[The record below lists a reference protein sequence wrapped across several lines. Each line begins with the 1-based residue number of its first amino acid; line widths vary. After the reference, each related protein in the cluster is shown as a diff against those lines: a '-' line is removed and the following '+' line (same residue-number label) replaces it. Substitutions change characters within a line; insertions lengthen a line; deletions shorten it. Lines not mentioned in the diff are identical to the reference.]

1 MGVDYSTL
9 TGSGPSGRIV
19 AKDIY
24 AAAEAQKAA
33 PAAAAAAPA
42 PAAAPAAKTN
52 VELMD
57 GDTVVKLSG
66 MRKVVAERMLQS
78 HTEIPPVTQNT
89 KVDVTELMK
98 FRKMLLAETGSKYS
112 VNDLVLKA
120 IAKCLTKHPE
130 ILVSFD
136 EANHQIIQRK
146 HVNIGMAVA
155 LDAGLITPV
164 IRDADKMGLE
174 LKIED
179 MEFDSIITAVSTGKA
194 DLGLA
199 GMTVTPDRQKNV
211 DFSDTYANGVQVIIV
226 KEDSAIA
233 KPDDLKG
240 KKIGVQLSTTGDLT
254 ATDEFGK
261 DSVVQY
267 NKGNDAVMAL
277 TQGQVDAVIIDNE
290 PAKSYVEANKG
301 LKILDTE
308 FLNEDYA
315 ACISKDN
322 AGLTKA
328 VNKALAELKA
338 DGTLQKIV
346 DKYIKA

>member
-1 MGVDYSTL
+1 MKKVSALILALAMCTAMLTACGGGNSNTTAS
-9 TGSGPSGRIV
+9 TGS
-19 AKDIY
+19 
-24 AAAEAQKAA
+24 
-33 PAAAAAAPA
+33 AAPA
-42 PAAAPAAKTN
+42 PTTSAATSEAGADEGYKLVKEGTLTMATN
-52 VELMD
+52 AYFPPYEYYD
-57 GDTVVKLSG
+57 GQDIIG
-66 MRKVVAERMLQS
+66 IDAD
-78 HTEIPPVTQNT
+78 I
-89 KVDVTELMK
+89 
-98 FRKMLLAETGSKYS
+98 A
-112 VNDLVLKA
+112 KA
-120 IAKCLTKHPE
+120 I
-130 ILVSFD
+130 
-136 EANHQIIQRK
+136 
-146 HVNIGMAVA
+146 
-155 LDAGLITPV
+155 
-164 IRDADKMGLE
+164 ADKMGLE

-211 DFSDTYANGVQVIIV
+211 DFSDSYATGIQSVIV
-226 KEDSAIA
+226 KEDSTIT
-233 KPDDLKG
+233 KIDDLQG
-240 KKIGVQLSTTGDLT
+240 KKIGVQLSTTGDIY
-254 ATDEFGK
+254 ATDAYGK
-261 DSVVQY
+261 DAVVQY

-308 FLNEDYA
+308 YATENYA

-328 VNKALAELKA
+328 VNKALAELKD

>member
-1 MGVDYSTL
+1 MKKVSALILALAMCTAMLTACGGGNSNTTAS
-9 TGSGPSGRIV
+9 TGS
-19 AKDIY
+19 
-24 AAAEAQKAA
+24 
-33 PAAAAAAPA
+33 AAPA
-42 PAAAPAAKTN
+42 PTTSAATSEAGADEGYKLVKEGTLTMATN
-52 VELMD
+52 AYFPPYEYYD
-57 GDTVVKLSG
+57 GQDIIG
-66 MRKVVAERMLQS
+66 IDADIAQ
-78 HTEIPPVTQNT
+78 
-89 KVDVTELMK
+89 
-98 FRKMLLAETGSKYS
+98 
-112 VNDLVLKA
+112 A
-120 IAKCLTKHPE
+120 I
-130 ILVSFD
+130 
-136 EANHQIIQRK
+136 
-146 HVNIGMAVA
+146 
-155 LDAGLITPV
+155 
-164 IRDADKMGLE
+164 ADKMGLE

-211 DFSDTYANGVQVIIV
+211 DFSDSYANGVQSVIV
-226 KEDSAIA
+226 KEDSTIA
-233 KPDDLKG
+233 KIDDLKG

-308 FLNEDYA
+308 YATENYA

>member
-1 MGVDYSTL
+1 MKKVSALILALAMCTAMLTACGGGNSNTTAS
-9 TGSGPSGRIV
+9 TGS
-19 AKDIY
+19 
-24 AAAEAQKAA
+24 
-33 PAAAAAAPA
+33 AAPA
-42 PAAAPAAKTN
+42 PTTSAATSEAGADEVYKLVKEGTLTMATN
-52 VELMD
+52 AYFPPYEYYD
-57 GDTVVKLSG
+57 GQDIIG
-66 MRKVVAERMLQS
+66 IDAD
-78 HTEIPPVTQNT
+78 I
-89 KVDVTELMK
+89 
-98 FRKMLLAETGSKYS
+98 A
-112 VNDLVLKA
+112 KA
-120 IAKCLTKHPE
+120 I
-130 ILVSFD
+130 
-136 EANHQIIQRK
+136 
-146 HVNIGMAVA
+146 
-155 LDAGLITPV
+155 
-164 IRDADKMGLE
+164 ADKMGLE

-211 DFSDTYANGVQVIIV
+211 DFSDSYATGIQSVIV
-226 KEDSAIA
+226 KEDSTIT
-233 KPDDLKG
+233 KIDDLQG
-240 KKIGVQLSTTGDLT
+240 KKIGVQLSTTGDIYV
-254 ATDEFGK
+254 TDDFGK

-308 FLNEDYA
+308 YATENYA

>member
-1 MGVDYSTL
+1 MKKVSALILALAMCTAMLTACGGGNSNTTAS
-9 TGSGPSGRIV
+9 TGS
-19 AKDIY
+19 
-24 AAAEAQKAA
+24 
-33 PAAAAAAPA
+33 AAPA
-42 PAAAPAAKTN
+42 PTTSAATSEAGADEGYKLVKEGTLTMATN
-52 VELMD
+52 AYFPPYEYYD
-57 GDTVVKLSG
+57 GQDIIG
-66 MRKVVAERMLQS
+66 IDAD
-78 HTEIPPVTQNT
+78 I
-89 KVDVTELMK
+89 
-98 FRKMLLAETGSKYS
+98 A
-112 VNDLVLKA
+112 KA
-120 IAKCLTKHPE
+120 I
-130 ILVSFD
+130 
-136 EANHQIIQRK
+136 
-146 HVNIGMAVA
+146 
-155 LDAGLITPV
+155 
-164 IRDADKMGLE
+164 ADKMGLE

-211 DFSDTYANGVQVIIV
+211 DFSDSYATGIQSVIV
-226 KEDSAIA
+226 KEDSTIT
-233 KPDDLKG
+233 KIDDLQG
-240 KKIGVQLSTTGDLT
+240 KKIGVQLSTTGDIY
-254 ATDEFGK
+254 ATDDFGK

-308 FLNEDYA
+308 YATENYA

-328 VNKALAELKA
+328 VNKALAELKD

>member
-1 MGVDYSTL
+1 MKKVSALILALAMCTAMLTACGGGSNTTAS
-9 TGSGPSGRIV
+9 TGS
-19 AKDIY
+19 
-24 AAAEAQKAA
+24 
-33 PAAAAAAPA
+33 AAPA
-42 PAAAPAAKTN
+42 PTTSAATSEAGADEGYKLVKEGTLTMATN
-52 VELMD
+52 AYFPPYEYYD
-57 GDTVVKLSG
+57 GQDIIG
-66 MRKVVAERMLQS
+66 IDAD
-78 HTEIPPVTQNT
+78 I
-89 KVDVTELMK
+89 
-98 FRKMLLAETGSKYS
+98 A
-112 VNDLVLKA
+112 KA
-120 IAKCLTKHPE
+120 I
-130 ILVSFD
+130 
-136 EANHQIIQRK
+136 
-146 HVNIGMAVA
+146 
-155 LDAGLITPV
+155 
-164 IRDADKMGLE
+164 ADKMGLE

-211 DFSDTYANGVQVIIV
+211 DFSDSYATGIQSVIV
-226 KEDSAIA
+226 KEDSTIT
-233 KPDDLKG
+233 KIDDLQG
-240 KKIGVQLSTTGDLT
+240 KKIGVQLSTTGDIY

-308 FLNEDYA
+308 YATENYA
-315 ACISKDN
+315 ACIAKDN
-322 AGLTKA
+322 TGLTKA
-328 VNKALAELKA
+328 VNKALAELKD

>member
-1 MGVDYSTL
+1 MKKVSALILALAMCTAMLTACGGGSNTTAS
-9 TGSGPSGRIV
+9 TGS
-19 AKDIY
+19 
-24 AAAEAQKAA
+24 
-33 PAAAAAAPA
+33 AAPA
-42 PAAAPAAKTN
+42 PTTSAATSEAGADEGYKLVKEGTLTMATN
-52 VELMD
+52 AYFPPYEYYD
-57 GDTVVKLSG
+57 GKDIIG
-66 MRKVVAERMLQS
+66 IDAD
-78 HTEIPPVTQNT
+78 I
-89 KVDVTELMK
+89 
-98 FRKMLLAETGSKYS
+98 A
-112 VNDLVLKA
+112 KA
-120 IAKCLTKHPE
+120 I
-130 ILVSFD
+130 
-136 EANHQIIQRK
+136 
-146 HVNIGMAVA
+146 
-155 LDAGLITPV
+155 
-164 IRDADKMGLE
+164 ADKMGLE

-211 DFSDTYANGVQVIIV
+211 DFSDSYATGIQSVIV
-226 KEDSAIA
+226 KEDSTIT
-233 KPDDLKG
+233 KIDDLQG
-240 KKIGVQLSTTGDLT
+240 KKIGVQLSTTGDIY
-254 ATDEFGK
+254 ATDDFGK

-308 FLNEDYA
+308 YATENYA

>member
-1 MGVDYSTL
+1 MKKVSALILALTMCTAMLTACGGGSSTTTSS
-9 TGSGPSGRIV
+9 TGS
-19 AKDIY
+19 
-24 AAAEAQKAA
+24 
-33 PAAAAAAPA
+33 AAPA
-42 PAAAPAAKTN
+42 PTTSAATSEAGADEGNKLVKEGTLTMATN
-52 VELMD
+52 AYFPPYEYYD
-57 GDTVVKLSG
+57 G
-66 MRKVVAERMLQS
+66 Q
-78 HTEIPPVTQNT
+78 
-89 KVDVTELMK
+89 DVIGID
-98 FRKMLLAETGSKYS
+98 A
-112 VNDLVLKA
+112 DIAKA
-120 IAKCLTKHPE
+120 I
-130 ILVSFD
+130 
-136 EANHQIIQRK
+136 
-146 HVNIGMAVA
+146 
-155 LDAGLITPV
+155 
-164 IRDADKMGLE
+164 ADKMGLE

>member
-1 MGVDYSTL
+1 MKKVSALILALAMCTAMLTACGGGSNTTAS
-9 TGSGPSGRIV
+9 TGS
-19 AKDIY
+19 
-24 AAAEAQKAA
+24 
-33 PAAAAAAPA
+33 AAPA
-42 PAAAPAAKTN
+42 PTTSAATSEAGADEGYKLVKEGTLTMATN
-52 VELMD
+52 AYFPPYEYYD
-57 GDTVVKLSG
+57 GQDIIG
-66 MRKVVAERMLQS
+66 IDAD
-78 HTEIPPVTQNT
+78 I
-89 KVDVTELMK
+89 
-98 FRKMLLAETGSKYS
+98 A
-112 VNDLVLKA
+112 KA
-120 IAKCLTKHPE
+120 I
-130 ILVSFD
+130 
-136 EANHQIIQRK
+136 
-146 HVNIGMAVA
+146 
-155 LDAGLITPV
+155 
-164 IRDADKMGLE
+164 ADKMGLE

-226 KEDSAIA
+226 KEDSTIA

>member
-1 MGVDYSTL
+1 MKKVSALILALAMCTAMLTACGGGNSNTTAS
-9 TGSGPSGRIV
+9 TGS
-19 AKDIY
+19 
-24 AAAEAQKAA
+24 
-33 PAAAAAAPA
+33 AAPA
-42 PAAAPAAKTN
+42 PTTSAATSEAGADEGYKLVKEGTLTMATN
-52 VELMD
+52 AYFPPYEYYD
-57 GDTVVKLSG
+57 GQDIIG
-66 MRKVVAERMLQS
+66 IDAD
-78 HTEIPPVTQNT
+78 I
-89 KVDVTELMK
+89 
-98 FRKMLLAETGSKYS
+98 A
-112 VNDLVLKA
+112 KA
-120 IAKCLTKHPE
+120 I
-130 ILVSFD
+130 
-136 EANHQIIQRK
+136 
-146 HVNIGMAVA
+146 
-155 LDAGLITPV
+155 
-164 IRDADKMGLE
+164 ADKMGLE

-179 MEFDSIITAVSTGKA
+179 MDFDSIITAVSTGKA

-226 KEDSAIA
+226 KEDSTIA

>member
-1 MGVDYSTL
+1 MKKVSALILALAMCTAMLTACGGGNSNTTAS
-9 TGSGPSGRIV
+9 TGS
-19 AKDIY
+19 
-24 AAAEAQKAA
+24 
-33 PAAAAAAPA
+33 AAPA
-42 PAAAPAAKTN
+42 PTTSAATSEAGADEGYKLVKEGTLTMATN
-52 VELMD
+52 AYFPPYEYYD
-57 GDTVVKLSG
+57 GQDIIG
-66 MRKVVAERMLQS
+66 IDAD
-78 HTEIPPVTQNT
+78 I
-89 KVDVTELMK
+89 
-98 FRKMLLAETGSKYS
+98 A
-112 VNDLVLKA
+112 KA
-120 IAKCLTKHPE
+120 I
-130 ILVSFD
+130 
-136 EANHQIIQRK
+136 
-146 HVNIGMAVA
+146 
-155 LDAGLITPV
+155 
-164 IRDADKMGLE
+164 ADKMGLE

-211 DFSDTYANGVQVIIV
+211 DFSDSYATGIQSIIV
-226 KEDSAIA
+226 KEDSTIT
-233 KPDDLKG
+233 KIDDLQG
-240 KKIGVQLSTTGDLT
+240 KKIGVQLSTTGDIY
-254 ATDEFGK
+254 ATDDFGK

-308 FLNEDYA
+308 YATENYA